1 MAPFLDSEAPAFWLA
16 LPLFLVLCIFAYL
29 FNYATIVYSNIHNYL
44 SFTPQFNMCFLY
56 KFTFRSDFYT
66 NSC

>member
-1 MAPFLDSEAPAFWLA
+1 MAPFLDSEAPAKRLA

-29 FNYATIVYSNIHNYL
+29 FNYATIVCSNIHNHL
-44 SFTPQFNMCFLY
+44 SFAPQFIMCFLY
-56 KFTFRSDFYT
+56 KFTFHADFYT